1 MSDNETDG
9 FLDDGVREG
18 ANGAR
23 FDEVGDSVKGEI
35 IDKFVIDYVPF
46 GKKEPEIDER
56 TGQVVKQLV
65 VVLQTEYRNWEDFP
79 KNKIPKDA
87 DGVALPGDKDT
98 GRRAIYARK
107 GTNIYSAL
115 AKAVAAALPAGE
127 KPGAHPKVGG
137 QIGMQFFEDEDTG
150 KGNNLKKF
158 RGKYVVPAAKAESD
172 DFFED
177 EAPAKTQAQKD
188 TDADAAKVSDKPAA
202 AKNSVAAEEPP
213 F

>member
-1 MSDNETDG
+1 MSNETDG
-9 FLDDGVREG
+9 FLDDGAREG

-35 IDKFVIDYVPF
+35 VDKFVIDYVPF

-56 TGQVVKQLV
+56 TGEPVKQLV

-127 KPGAHPKVGG
+127 KPGKHPLVGG

-158 RGKYVVPAAKAESD
+158 RGKYVPPAAKAESD
-172 DFFED
+172 DFFE
-177 EAPAKTQAQKD
+177 APASKTQAQKD
-188 TDADAAKVSDKPAA
+188 TDADAAKVSDEAPAA
-202 AKNSVAAEEPP
+202 KKSVADEEPP

>member
-1 MSDNETDG
+1 MTDTDG

-23 FDEVGDSVKGEI
+23 FDNVGDSVVGEVV
-35 IDKFVIDYVPF
+35 DKFITDYVPF
-46 GKKEPEIDER
+46 GKKDPEIDER
-56 TGQVVKQLV
+56 TGQPVKQLV

-79 KNKIPKDA
+79 KNKIPKDQ
-87 DGVALPGDKDT
+87 DGVALDGSKDT
-98 GRRAIYARK
+98 GRRALYLRK

-137 QIGMQFFEDEDTG
+137 RIGMQFFEDEDTG
-150 KGNNLKKF
+150 KGNPLKKF
-158 RGKYVVPAAKAESD
+158 RGKYTLPTSTEGDA
-172 DFFED
+172 FFD
-177 EAPAKTQAQKD
+177 EPAKTDSKEN
-188 TDADAAKVSDKPAA
+188 DARKQDETTEAPKT
-202 AKNSVAAEEPP
+202 SVADEEPP